1 MKVCGMAKRGSEQH
15 EAEVK
20 RKAEEMISQG
30 WRVIILNGKSPD
42 AIAVKDGKIVAVE
55 ILKKIKTERTN
66 EETIKRHGRY
76 VWRYQGGFT
85 QAGKRSIY
93 DMFDDVEFSFYK
105 D

>member
-1 MKVCGMAKRGSEQH
+1 MPIGSPKH
-15 EAEVK
+15 EEEVA
-20 RKAEEMISQG
+20 RKAQEMIKDG
-30 WRVIILNGKSPD
+30 WRVIILHGKSPD

-55 ILKKIKTERTN
+55 ILKKIRTERKN